1 MSLPFESIEE
11 GRCYLADGRTY
22 PQVRQVLHIHSDGR
36 VLYRS
41 RPSRPVRDR
50 WARGVGDLKALT
62 VAATREV
69 PCDWTR
75 ASDEQLPV

>member
-1 MSLPFESIEE
+1 MSLLPESIEE

-41 RPSRPVRDR
+41 RPPRPVRDR
-50 WARGVGDLKALT
+50 WARGVCDLKAFAL
-62 VAATREV
+62 AATREV
-69 PCDWTR
+69 PYDWTP
-75 ASDEQLPV
+75 ETGT